1 MGRLA
6 AWSGW
11 NEDRPIRK
19 LRTMTTTTTTP
30 KEHVA
35 RLVLQQQ
42 LDEKQDQITAAV
54 PRVSQSSTL
63 ANKKHG
69 RRTKSRSSSY
79 NVVYGKG
86 MILWPSDWLMG
97 IDARFLTD

>member
-11 NEDRPIRK
+11 NEDRPIRR
-19 LRTMTTTTTTP
+19 LRTMTTTNP
-30 KEHVA
+30 KEHLA

-42 LDEKQDQITAAV
+42 VDEKQNRITAAV
-54 PRVSQSSTL
+54 PRVSQSTTL
-63 ANKKHG
+63 PNKKYG
-69 RRTKSRSSSY
+69 RRSRSRSSSH

-86 MILWPSDWLMG
+86 MILWASDLLMG
-97 IDARFLTD
+97 IDAPFLTD